1 MDEVFVRKNL
11 IKPGRLHALSARS
24 DLRGALQFGS
34 HALAILATGYLLH
47 LSLGTWW
54 VVPAFILHGGL
65 LNFLYAGQHE
75 LSHWT
80 VFKTRGLNEFF
91 GRIVGFVLLYP
102 RDFDQI
108 QHTAHHRH
116 TQDWE
121 QDGELVRGPYTLFGY
136 LMWFLGPTYWYSR
149 IARIIRF
156 CFGVVVEPYIPEVR
170 KKDVILEAR
179 LHMLGYLAIA
189 AVSIYLQSGAAVLYW
204 LAPMIATKFIHQFQ
218 NTIEHLGLSHEQN
231 ILTNTR
237 TTRTNA
243 LLRWAC
249 WNMQYHTAHHA
260 FPGVPF
266 WKLKDLHREIFDGNG
281 IKPYSMTYLGFQ
293 AEVIRKLSGGRSEAD
308 YPMDRPWIM
317 DETNKAD
324 AKVAANA

>member
-11 IKPGRLHALSARS
+11 IKPARLHALSARS
-24 DLRGALQFGS
+24 DLRGALQLGS
-34 HALAILATGYLLH
+34 HVGALLVTGLVLHAT
-47 LSLGTWW
+47 LGTWW
-54 VVPAFILHGGL
+54 AVPVFMLHGAL
-65 LNFLYAGQHE
+65 INFLYAGQHE

-80 VFKTRGLNEFF
+80 VFKTRSLNEIF
-91 GRIVGFVLLYP
+91 GRIFGFVLLYP

-116 TQDWE
+116 TQDWDK
-121 QDGELVRGPYTLFGY
+121 DGELGRAPYGLGSY
-136 LMWFLGPTYWYSR
+136 LMWLLGPTYWYSR
-149 IARIIRF
+149 VARIVRF
-156 CFGVVVEPYIPEVR
+156 CFGRVTETCIPEVR
-170 KKDVILEAR
+170 RKDVIREAR

-189 AVSIYLQSGAAVLYW
+189 GVSLWFESWAAVTYW
-204 LAPMIATKFIHQFQ
+204 LAPMLAMKIAHQLQ

-237 TTRTNA
+237 STRTNA
-243 LLRWAC
+243 AMRWMC

-266 WKLKDLHREIFDGNG
+266 WKLADLHHDIFDGNG

-293 AEVIRKLSGGRSEAD
+293 AQVIRKLAGHTEND
-308 YPMDRPWIM
+308 YPMDRPWVM
-317 DETNKAD
+317 DEAD
-324 AKVAANA
+324 AAKAPAAANA

>member
-1 MDEVFVRKNL
+1 MDEVFVRKTL
-11 IKPGRLHALSARS
+11 IKPARLHALSARS
-24 DLRGALQFGS
+24 DGAGALQLGS
-34 HALAILATGYLLH
+34 HVAAILTTGWLL
-47 LSLGTWW
+47 SQSWGSWW
-54 VVPAFILHGGL
+54 AVPLFMIHGAL

-80 VFKTRGLNEFF
+80 VFKTRGLNEIF
-91 GRIVGFVLLYP
+91 GRLTGFVLLYP

-121 QDGELVRGPYTLFGY
+121 KDGELVRGPYSLFGY
-136 LMWFLGPTYWYSR
+136 LMWFLGPSYWYSR
-149 IARIIRF
+149 IARILRF
-156 CFGVVVEPYIPEVR
+156 CFGIVIEPYIPEVR
-170 KKDVILEAR
+170 RRDVILEAR
-179 LHMLGYLAIA
+179 LHMLGYLVIAGVSVWSGSWA
-189 AVSIYLQSGAAVLYW
+189 AVQYW
-204 LAPMIATKFIHQFQ
+204 LAPLILMKWAHQLQ

-266 WKLKDLHREIFDGNG
+266 WKLKQLHAEIFDGNG

-293 AEVIRKLSGGRSEAD
+293 WQVMKKLAGHTEAD
-308 YPMDRPWIM
+308 YPMDRPWIT
-317 DETNKAD
+317 DHTNRED
-324 AKVAANA
+324 AKVAVNA